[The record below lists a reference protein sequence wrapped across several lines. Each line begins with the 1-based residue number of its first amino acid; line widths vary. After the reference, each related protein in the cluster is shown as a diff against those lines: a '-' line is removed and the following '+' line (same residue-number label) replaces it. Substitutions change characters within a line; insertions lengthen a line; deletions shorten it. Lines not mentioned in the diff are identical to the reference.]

1 MTAYGSPDVVH
12 GAMEL
17 GVYRVVDKPFDMGD
31 VEPMV
36 RNAFRATRLH

>member
-1 MTAYGSPDVVH
+1 
-12 GAMEL
+12 MEL